1 MVVDAKTGK
10 KANPKSKETII
21 ESFKINHGKSDIIY
35 DNFDGRLNTSNI
47 LKFY

>member
-10 KANPKSKETII
+10 KANPNTKQAII
-21 ESFKINHGKSDIIY
+21 ESFKIINNETDSLSENIDS
-35 DNFDGRLNTSNI
+35 RLNLTNI